1 MYCTTE
7 EEYSEIKAKVKLENV
22 KTKKTGE
29 NLKKMKAAELC
40 ALISGDKKS
49 LKNKSNSSEVKRN
62 QKELTRLRQIER
74 KYNGIKEVFE
84 KKPVDVARIS
94 AFLV

>member
-1 MYCTTE
+1 M
-7 EEYSEIKAKVKLENV
+7 KLENV

-49 LKNKSNSSEVKRN
+49 FKNKSDASEVKRN

-84 KKPVDVARIS
+84 KKPVDVAKIS
-94 AFLV
+94 AFLFVFGQQFRL